1 MEHFFFPRLAVD
13 SYRESA
19 RFAGIAN
26 VVHGGTYNGAEN
38 SFRSTA
44 NIRTYR
50 SPDHHV
56 SPWHHTPARLSS
68 TDIEV
73 GYSGSRTSGSSD
85 DVIFSGMAVTR
96 RGQVIRTPPSPSV
109 EEFESCSV
117 DGDTDDSWLC
127 DSAAFPA
134 KNSTSGLRA
143 DNDDEYRTARY
154 RKQFNSW
161 RRCFVTSS
169 DRNRHEDENDEND
182 NAVFVG
188 DQPEVDRRHRR
199 KRKCEHHQA
208 QQRQAANQRERKRMQ
223 SINDAFEGLRAHIP
237 TLPYEKRL
245 SKVDTLRVAIGYIG
259 FLAELLDVEAQSA
272 EARAPVAGAED
283 GHGLNGRSTRP
294 KIIIQC
300 HGTPVIGLYYY

>member
-1 MEHFFFPRLAVD
+1 MEHLFFPRLAID

-19 RFAGIAN
+19 RFAGMAN
-26 VVHGGTYNGAEN
+26 VVNGGTYNGAEN
-38 SFRSTA
+38 SFRSTS
-44 NIRTYR
+44 NMRSYR
-50 SPDHHV
+50 SPDHHMP
-56 SPWHHTPARLSS
+56 SWHHTPPRLSS

-73 GYSGSRTSGSSD
+73 GYSGSRISGSSD
-85 DVIFSGMAVTR
+85 DVIFSGMVVTR
-96 RGQVIRTPPSPSV
+96 RGHVIRTPPSPSV

-117 DGDTDDSWLC
+117 DGDTDDSWPF

-154 RKQFNSW
+154 RKEFISW
-161 RRCFVTSS
+161 RRGLVTSS

-182 NAVFVG
+182 SAVFVG
-188 DQPEVDRRHRR
+188 DQPKVDRRHRR

-272 EARAPVAGAED
+272 EVRAPLTGVED

-294 KIIIQC
+294 KIIIQY
-300 HGTPVIGLYYY
+300 HGMPVIALYY